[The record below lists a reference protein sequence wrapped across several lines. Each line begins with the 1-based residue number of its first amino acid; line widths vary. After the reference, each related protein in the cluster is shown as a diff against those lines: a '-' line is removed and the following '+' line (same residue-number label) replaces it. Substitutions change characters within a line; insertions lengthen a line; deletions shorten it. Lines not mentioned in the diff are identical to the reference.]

1 MPRAPGGPRGLS
13 CCGHCVHHE
22 EACAHLD
29 PCGVSIPRPL
39 ILVISA
45 KAETQWPPVLKGMG
59 LLTEHY
65 SASLTLPLQPL
76 CLPQPLC
83 RQTQHPNI
91 IAERATQMG
100 SDTHLVVWP
109 PDGISLQL
117 SPVRQQIPPHSLI
130 TWAGRVVKFLL
141 AGHIPHAV
149 ALLPHASPPSLSSLL
164 S

>member
-100 SDTHLVVWP
+100 SDTHLVWP